1 MLFHVTIDHAP
12 ETCPVV
18 TNDPEH
24 RLTPD
29 RAAASGVKVVT
40 AVSGRAQHR
49 VFYVVETDD
58 IDKLND
64 FLDPALSW
72 AKCEITP
79 VRNNMA

>member
-1 MLFHVTIDHAP
+1 MLFHITIDHTP

-24 RLTPD
+24 RLSPD
-29 RAAASGVKVVT
+29 RAAQAGVKVVA

-49 VFYVVETDD
+49 VFFVVETDD

-79 VRNNMA
+79 VRDNLA